1 MEELEMEAEF
11 FFRSIL
17 MPAVVIFCLIFYL
30 TLFWVH
36 QKGKFSRS
44 ENKNARQAKIVRNG
58 FVLTGFLAFIWFLS
72 LYI

>member
-1 MEELEMEAEF
+1 MEAEF

-30 TLFWVH
+30 TLFWVYRR
-36 QKGKFSRS
+36 GRLSRS
-44 ENKNARQAKIVRNG
+44 KNKNARQAKIIRNG

-72 LYI
+72 FYI